1 MISRVSTL
9 FRGHPDL
16 IVGFNTFLPPGYKIE
31 VSNNETINV
40 HQPGQQM
47 LSFST
52 APPDVSPPQIRSFPR
67 VRPLKITGPSWH
79 VLCLVGVFATFQR
92 LCLQPP
98 APPQHASHPVPPA
111 NAPTP
116 SLFPPRHGSQ
126 PSPQQPPPFGAPPAG
141 QQPGQPVEF
150 NHAISYVN
158 KIKVIRNFIF
168 PMSESL

>member
-1 MISRVSTL
+1 MCSSIDTPGVINRVSTL

-67 VRPLKITGPSWH
+67 VRTPL
-79 VLCLVGVFATFQR
+79 VVFYTKKKAG
-92 LCLQPP
+92 
-98 APPQHASHPVPPA
+98 
-111 NAPTP
+111 
-116 SLFPPRHGSQ
+116 FPR
-126 PSPQQPPPFGAPPAG
+126 
-141 QQPGQPVEF
+141 
-150 NHAISYVN
+150 
-158 KIKVIRNFIF
+158 RNFF
-168 PMSESL
+168 SHLLHLSTTLTLVLRQLLKLRQVCFHRVMQGTSRRHSNCRLERLLPDSSRDSLSSSTTRSATLTKLR

>member
-67 VRPLKITGPSWH
+67 VRPLKITWPSWAGAFFSWSI
-79 VLCLVGVFATFQR
+79 CDTPTFVFAASGSTAARKPPSSTGERSHSEFVSAATRKPAVATATTALWRAPCRTATRSACRIQPR
-92 LCLQPP
+92 YQLCQ
-98 APPQHASHPVPPA
+98 QDKGNSEFYF
-111 NAPTP
+111 P
-116 SLFPPRHGSQ
+116 S
-126 PSPQQPPPFGAPPAG
+126 
-141 QQPGQPVEF
+141 V
-150 NHAISYVN
+150 
-158 KIKVIRNFIF
+158 
-168 PMSESL
+168 